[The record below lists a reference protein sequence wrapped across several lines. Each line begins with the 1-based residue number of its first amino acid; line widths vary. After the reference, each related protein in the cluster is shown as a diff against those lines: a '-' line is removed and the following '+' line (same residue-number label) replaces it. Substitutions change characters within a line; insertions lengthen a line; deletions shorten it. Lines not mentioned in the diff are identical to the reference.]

1 MVIFAKDAPRERRV
15 WPARRSYP
23 VQSAIA
29 VRVYYGWIVV
39 AVTVLASLLIFGIRS
54 APGVLIKP
62 LERDLGW
69 SRSEI
74 SFAISVGLLCT
85 AVAAPLGG
93 ALMDRFGPRRVL
105 LACLVLIGGS
115 VGASAAMQQL
125 WQMVAL
131 WGVLTGIGTGMAA
144 ILGAT
149 VANRWFVARR
159 GLAQGILGAGTSA
172 GQLVFLPILSWLVV
186 TLGWREASVIAAVVL
201 AGLIVPVLLL
211 MRDLPSDIG
220 LQPYGVAPGLA
231 TPATR
236 PGSPLATLQRAI
248 RVPEF
253 WLLAGSF
260 FVCGATS
267 VGIVGTHFIP
277 HAVDHGYAEVTAAS
291 VLAAMGA
298 MNFAGT
304 LVSGLLT
311 DRVDPRKLL
320 ACYYTFRGVSLF
332 LLPFIT
338 DLGIGG
344 LTAFAIVFGLDYI
357 ATVPPTIALCADL
370 FGRRNV
376 GTIYG
381 WVFCAHQIGAALMAY
396 IGGAAQD
403 ALGTYTLAFIG
414 SGMLA
419 VLGGVMA
426 LRIERRL
433 LPEEPLV
440 SARAAA

>member
-1 MVIFAKDAPRERRV
+1 MHP
-15 WPARRSYP
+15 P
-23 VQSAIA
+23 IA
-29 VRVYYGWIVV
+29 TRIYYGWIVV
-39 AVTVLASLLIFGIRS
+39 GITVLSSLLIFGIRS

-85 AVAAPLGG
+85 AAAAPLGG

-115 VGASAAMQQL
+115 VGGAAAMQHL
-125 WQMVAL
+125 WQMVLL

-159 GLAQGILGAGTSA
+159 GLVQGVLGAGTSA
-172 GQLVFLPILSWLVV
+172 GQLVFIPILSWMVV
-186 TLGWREASVIAAVVL
+186 SLGWREASAIAAAML
-201 AGLIVPVLLL
+201 AALIAPVLLL
-211 MRDLPSDIG
+211 MRDLPADVG
-220 LQPYGVAPGLA
+220 LRPYGLEPGA
-231 TPATR
+231 VVPSTR
-236 PGSPLATLQRAI
+236 PESLLGTLRRAI

-277 HAVDHGYAEVTAAS
+277 HAVDHGYAEVTAAG
-291 VLAAMGA
+291 VLALMGA

-304 LVSGLLT
+304 LVSGFLT

-332 LLPFIT
+332 LLPLVT

-344 LTAFAIVFGLDYI
+344 LTVFAVVFGLDYI
-357 ATVPPTIALCADL
+357 ATVPPTIALCADI

-396 IGGAAQD
+396 AGGAAQD
-403 ALGTYTLAFIG
+403 ALGSYTLAFVG
-414 SGMLA
+414 SGALA
-419 VLGGVMA
+419 VLGGLMA
-426 LRIERRL
+426 LRIDRRP
-433 LPEEPLV
+433 LPDETLV
-440 SARAAA
+440 AAQAAA